1 MLVCIAVTHEFLIRV
16 YLMMTHK
23 LEKHKRKLKVYQRTI
38 LVLLTMD
45 FVGDGIRVCDPAYNS
60 YDYYTMPVKTW
71 KTILSIVIGIINL
84 AITYKVKSQIR
95 SKLNSMKNVYRTLT
109 LGMQVTVI
117 ITFRLVLLWREPT
130 LKSSYEELFNY
141 TLIVYMITCELVTF
155 TLLNAAIIN
164 DIYFLKKRYLAP
176 LNQ

>member
-1 MLVCIAVTHEFLIRV
+1 
-16 YLMMTHK
+16 
-23 LEKHKRKLKVYQRTI
+23 
-38 LVLLTMD
+38 MD
-45 FVGDGIRVCDPAYNS
+45 FVVDGIKVCNPTYNS
-60 YDYYTMPVKTW
+60 YDYYTIPIKTW
-71 KTILSIVIGIINL
+71 KTLLSLAIGIINL
-84 AITYKVKSQIR
+84 AITYKVKNQMR
-95 SKLNSMKNVYRTLT
+95 SKLNSLKNVYRTLI
-109 LGMQVTVI
+109 LGMLITVI

-155 TLLNAAIIN
+155 TLLDAAIIN